1 MRVSDCVDS
10 LRRALRSPEV
20 RHHPIRAISRRMRWR
35 WHWAHSAGTPIVIN
49 PWWRNLKIALPN
61 TSNAALLFYR
71 THSDESLAWLLQAL
85 LSPRMTFL
93 DVGAHIGAFTLVGAK
108 MVGNEGKVF
117 AIEPLPPC
125 AEAIRRNAAM
135 NGMDNVRVYEGALCE
150 RSGRIGFQ
158 SDSQRSGGW
167 IAANPSEAAFETP
180 CWTLDDFLR
189 SAGITRVDVM
199 KLDASG
205 NEIAALRGGA
215 ETLRSGRLGALVMKL
230 YHPSV
235 TQARFGYDSRES
247 LSLLRE
253 WGFQSKL
260 IIGLEAF
267 PIFHPED
274 LDGHYDHL
282 TYARTLVATYGSQ

>member
-1 MRVSDCVDS
+1 
-10 LRRALRSPEV
+10 
-20 RHHPIRAISRRMRWR
+20 MRWR
-35 WHWAHSAGTPIVIN
+35 LHWARSPGTPVVIN
-49 PWWRNLKIALPN
+49 AWWRNLKIALPH

-71 THSDESLAWLLQAL
+71 THSDECLAWLLQAL

-93 DVGAHIGAFTLVGAK
+93 DVGAHVGAFTLVGAK
-108 MVGNEGKVF
+108 MVGNEGKVI

-135 NGMDNVRVYEGALCE
+135 NGMDNVKVYEGALCDY
-150 RSGRIGFQ
+150 SGRIGFQ

-167 IAANPSEAAFETP
+167 IAVRPDQVAFETQ
-180 CWTLDDFLR
+180 CWTLDDFFR
-189 SAGITRVDVM
+189 SAGLTRVDVM

-205 NEIAALRGGA
+205 NEFTALRGGA
-215 ETLRSGRLGALVMKL
+215 ETLRRGGVGALVMKL
-230 YHPSV
+230 YNPRV
-235 TQARFGYDSRES
+235 TQERFGYDSRKS

-267 PIFHPED
+267 PIFSPDDVDRHFD
-274 LDGHYDHL
+274 RLI
-282 TYARTLVATYGSQ
+282 YARTLVATR

>member
-1 MRVSDCVDS
+1 MNVSDCVDR
-10 LRRALRSPEV
+10 LRRILRSPEV
-20 RHHPIRAISRRMRWR
+20 RRHPIRAISRRMRWR
-35 WHWAHSAGTPIVIN
+35 WHWRHPSSTPIVID

-108 MVGNEGKVF
+108 MVGNEGKVI

-135 NGMDNVRVYEGALCE
+135 NGMANVRVYEGALCE

-158 SDSQRSGGW
+158 ADPQRSGGW
-167 IAANPSEAAFETP
+167 IATNPGEVAFETP
-180 CWTLDDFLR
+180 CWTLDEFLH

-215 ETLRSGRLGALVMKL
+215 ETLRSGRLAALVMKL

-235 TQARFGYDSRES
+235 TQARFGYNSRDSV
-247 LSLLRE
+247 SLLHQ
-253 WGFQSKL
+253 WGFQTKL
-260 IIGLEAF
+260 IIEQEAF
-267 PIFHPED
+267 PIFDSKD

-282 TYARTLVATYGSQ
+282 TYARTLVATYGPQ

>member
-1 MRVSDCVDS
+1 M
-10 LRRALRSPEV
+10 
-20 RHHPIRAISRRMRWR
+20 
-35 WHWAHSAGTPIVIN
+35 VIN
-49 PWWRNLKIALPN
+49 PWWRNLKIALPH
-61 TSNAALLFYR
+61 TSNAALLYYR
-71 THSDESLAWLLQAL
+71 THSDEDLAWLLQAL

-108 MVGNEGKVF
+108 MVGNGGKVI

-125 AEAIRRNAAM
+125 ADAIRRNAAM
-135 NGMDNVRVYEGALCE
+135 NGMDNVRVYEGALCD

-167 IAANPSEAAFETP
+167 IAANPDHVAFQTQ

-205 NEIAALRGGA
+205 NELAALRGGA
-215 ETLRSGRLGALVMKL
+215 ETLRRLGVGALVMKL
-230 YHPSV
+230 YNPSV
-235 TQARFGYDSRES
+235 TQERFGYDSRES

-253 WGFQSKL
+253 WGFQSK
-260 IIGLEAF
+260 IFIGQEAF
-267 PIFHPED
+267 PIFCP
-274 LDGHYDHL
+274 DGVDGYFDRI
-282 TYARTLVATYGSQ
+282 TYSRTLVATH